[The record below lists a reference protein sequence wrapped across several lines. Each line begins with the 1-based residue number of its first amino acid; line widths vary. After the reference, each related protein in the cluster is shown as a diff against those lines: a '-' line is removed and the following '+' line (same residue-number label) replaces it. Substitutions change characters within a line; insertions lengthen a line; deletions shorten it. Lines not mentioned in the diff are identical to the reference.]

1 MKISDRN
8 IAIRVDE
15 ELFKKI
21 KIRILEQGVTLREYF
36 VDLARKDIINS
47 ELDKVSKYTSE
58 EIIGK
63 ADQVIALMKEL
74 KESQEK

>member
-36 VDLARKDIINS
+36 VDLARKDILNS

-58 EIIGK
+58 EIIEK

>member
-58 EIIGK
+58 EIIEK